1 MADIKNRSVISPNK
15 PTNTWSLSKRNENVV
30 LALLILAGMEA
41 KSEMCIVVKE
51 K

>member
-1 MADIKNRSVISPNK
+1 
-15 PTNTWSLSKRNENVV
+15 VV

-51 K
+51 KWVFLKSFFGIL